1 MIPCGT
7 ASWGSS
13 FRSSEAEMAPVFV
26 GRLELP
32 QLGLCVVVGLVV
44 MCPAAEAAVR
54 LCRPAVSGAVGEAKT
69 EQEAKRFAIASWVAR
84 ANQYGVAYTSW
95 RMANN
100 KRLACK
106 AGGNGTVRCQAT
118 ANPCTIAQN
127 PRLRPQEPRR
137 GNSQGI
143 EI

>member
-1 MIPCGT
+1 MT
-7 ASWGSS
+7 
-13 FRSSEAEMAPVFV
+13 PVFL

-32 QLGLCVVVGLVV
+32 RLGLCVVVGFVV

-54 LCRPAVSGAVGEAKT
+54 LCRPAVSGSVGEAKT
-69 EQEAKRFAIASWVAR
+69 EQEAKRFAIASWAAR
-84 ANQYGVAYTSW
+84 ASQYGVAYTSW

-106 AGGNGTVRCQAT
+106 AGGSGSVRCQAT
-118 ANPCTIAQN
+118 ANPCVIAQN
-127 PRLRPQEPRR
+127 PRLRPPKPQR

>member
-1 MIPCGT
+1 MT
-7 ASWGSS
+7 
-13 FRSSEAEMAPVFV
+13 PVSV

-32 QLGLCVVVGLVV
+32 QLGLCVVAGLVV
-44 MCPAAEAAVR
+44 MCPAAEGAVR
-54 LCRPAVSGAVGEAKT
+54 LCRPAVSGAVGESNT

-84 ANQYGVAYTSW
+84 ASQSGAAYTSW

-118 ANPCTIAQN
+118 ANPCAIAQN
-127 PRLRPQEPRR
+127 PRLRPPKPRR
-137 GNSQGI
+137 RNSQGI
-143 EI
+143 EV

>member
-1 MIPCGT
+1 MT
-7 ASWGSS
+7 
-13 FRSSEAEMAPVFV
+13 PVFV

-32 QLGLCVVVGLVV
+32 QLGLCVVAGLVV

-69 EQEAKRFAIASWVAR
+69 EQEAKRFAIESWVAR
-84 ANQYGVAYTSW
+84 AGQYGVAYTSW

-106 AGGNGTVRCQAT
+106 AWGNGSVRCQAT
-118 ANPCTIAQN
+118 ANPCTVAQN
-127 PRLRPQEPRR
+127 PRLRPPKPRG